1 MDPHAVSTT
10 QFAIF
15 IGSSVAIAGCA
26 IWFVRKHRAKTLRAQ
41 VSGVEYGHPTKHED
55 SRLQAKPPLGER

>member
-1 MDPHAVSTT
+1 MDPHAISTT

-26 IWFVRKHRAKTLRAQ
+26 IWFVRKHRTKTRRAQ
-41 VSGVEYGHPTKHED
+41 VSGVEYNHPAKHDE
-55 SRLQAKPPLGER
+55 SRLQAKPSLDER